1 MNITSELHEEVGIQK
16 RKIID
21 RTEVQTVQSITDAT
35 IVGQFR
41 RGVLGEMIIHQGNIR
56 GELGYDPT
64 NPDYIAVQS
73 CLDAGIPS
81 VKVIRVGNMGV
92 ECNPVGWSLNRSG
105 LFVFTA
111 SNYKFAYSIN
121 GSAKIQGG
129 FERTAGHNHSAG
141 DILRAILEI
150 IDEENSSLS
159 LFIDGSGGT
168 AYFQIGS
175 STLSL
180 DPAYP
185 EDVLSEGEEISPV
198 TIKIYSVAG
207 QEQDPINMIFKSDM
221 IELHSCGLKYWDGY

>member
-81 VKVIRVGNMGV
+81 VKVIR
-92 ECNPVGWSLNRSG
+92 
-105 LFVFTA
+105 
-111 SNYKFAYSIN
+111 I
-121 GSAKIQGG
+121 GG
-129 FERTAGHNHSAG
+129 GENDTGG
-141 DILRAILEI
+141 DG
-150 IDEENSSLS
+150 DG
-159 LFIDGSGGT
+159 GSG
-168 AYFQIGS
+168 
-175 STLSL
+175 
-180 DPAYP
+180 
-185 EDVLSEGEEISPV
+185 EEAS
-198 TIKIYSVAG
+198 G
-207 QEQDPINMIFKSDM
+207 
-221 IELHSCGLKYWDGY
+221 GGRWRRG

>member
-81 VKVIRVGNMGV
+81 VKVIRIGGGGISCSGATDEVWLLPDSDNQHIMDLDIEINGV
-92 ECNPVGWSLNRSG
+92 LFKNNGSQSIENLTGELLFASTHSGTEFQRYTSIYLSEDAVLNGAKLTHARVR
-105 LFVFTA
+105 LIPT
-111 SNYKFAYSIN
+111 SNYS
-121 GSAKIQGG
+121 S
-129 FERTAGHNHSAG
+129 E
-141 DILRAILEI
+141 LI
-150 IDEENSSLS
+150 IHPNNTNPTVSV
-159 LFIDGSGGT
+159 
-168 AYFQIGS
+168 
-175 STLSL
+175 
-180 DPAYP
+180 DPATGI
-185 EDVLSEGEEISPV
+185 LSFCIIANTDSG
-198 TIKIYSVAG
+198 SV
-207 QEQDPINMIFKSDM
+207 E
-221 IELHSCGLKYWDGY
+221 